1 MIWIASSGILL
12 HLESMAKMGQE
23 RLAYID
29 WLRGLACLVMF
40 EVHCYDSWL
49 SPTARNTTFYGW
61 SRFGGILPA
70 PLFLFLAG
78 VSVALVTDR
87 MRRKEVPA
95 NLIAATTIR
104 RGAQIFG
111 LALLFRVQEFALG
124 WPWSPWTDLLR
135 VDVLNTIGLSIV
147 LMGVVCRLAQA
158 RAANALLAGAVALGI
173 SMATPPLWT
182 TWRPHWL
189 PWFIES
195 YINGVH
201 IFDKPQSWLFPLFPW
216 AGFAFAGLAV
226 GFILFSDWSLARPG
240 TTVGLIGAAGVG
252 IYYLSM
258 WFDANPVRLFAVYDY
273 WHTGPNFFL
282 ARVAILLVLVL
293 LGYAWCRWGP
303 GQWGF
308 SPLIQMGQASLLVY
322 WVHIEFVYGR
332 FSILKKGAQTIW
344 GATFGL
350 LVIFIAMVLLAAART
365 RWRKRRVS
373 PPAAVPT
380 VPHTAAGAS
389 EIIPTLQ

>member
-1 MIWIASSGILL
+1 
-12 HLESMAKMGQE
+12 MADIGQE
-23 RLAYID
+23 RFAYID

-49 SPTARNTTFYGW
+49 SPAARNTTFYGW

-78 VSVALVTDR
+78 VSVALVTDK
-87 MRRKEVPA
+87 MRRKGVSA
-95 NLIAATTIR
+95 NQIAATTIR
-104 RGAQIFG
+104 RGAEIFG

-158 RAANALLAGAVALGI
+158 RAANAILAGAVALGI

-195 YINGVH
+195 YVNGVH

-216 AGFAFAGLAV
+216 AGFAFAGLAA
-226 GFILFSDWSLARPG
+226 GFILFSDWSLMRPG
-240 TTVGLIGAAGVG
+240 TTVTLIAAAGVG

-258 WFDANPVRLFAVYDY
+258 WLDASPVHLYAVYDY
-273 WHTGPNFFL
+273 WHTGPNFFV
-282 ARVAILLVLVL
+282 ARVAILLVLLL

-303 GQWGF
+303 GRWGF
-308 SPLIQMGQASLLVY
+308 SPLMKMGQASLLVY

-332 FSILKKGAQTIW
+332 FSILKKGAQTIR

-350 LVIFIAMVLLAAART
+350 LVIFVAMVLLATART
-365 RWRKRRVS
+365 RWKKRRAT
-373 PPAAVPT
+373 PRAEAPAIPRAAAGPSEIVPT
-380 VPHTAAGAS
+380 
-389 EIIPTLQ
+389 LR